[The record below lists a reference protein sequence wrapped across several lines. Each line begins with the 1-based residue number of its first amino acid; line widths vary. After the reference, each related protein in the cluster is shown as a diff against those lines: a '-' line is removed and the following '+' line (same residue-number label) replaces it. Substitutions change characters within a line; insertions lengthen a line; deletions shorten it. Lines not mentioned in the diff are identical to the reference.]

1 MQILNGT
8 QCAFEIKEELKNNIE
23 KNFFE
28 KGRPAPKLVVI
39 MVGNNPASQVYV
51 AGKSKACAQVGI
63 ASQIFH
69 LEETATE
76 DEVANVIK
84 SLNEDSSV
92 DGILLQLPV
101 PDHINGQ
108 KMIDLISPEK
118 DVDGLTKINLGKL
131 VSNDKSGLFGC
142 TPSGVIE
149 LLKHNKIEL
158 KSKDV
163 VIINRSLLVGKPLAF
178 MFLNENATPIMAHSK
193 TKNLTEKTKN
203 ADIVV
208 VAVGKKHFLTEDMVS
223 EDAIVVD
230 VGINRDEET
239 KKICGDV
246 DFDNVSKK
254 ASWITPVPGGA
265 GPMTIA
271 MLLKNTYKSA
281 INKYKTEEDITI
293 K

>member
-131 VSNDKSGLFGC
+131 VSNDNSGLFGC

-208 VAVGKKHFLTEDMVS
+208 VAVGKKHFLTEDMVKPG
-223 EDAIVVD
+223 AIVID
-230 VGINRDEET
+230 VGINRDFET
-239 KKICGDV
+239 NKLCGDV
-246 DFDNVSKK
+246 DFDDVEGLCS
-254 ASWITPVPGGA
+254 AITPVPGGV
-265 GPMTIA
+265 GPMTICMLMKNCLEA
-271 MLLKNTYKSA
+271 M
-281 INKYKTEEDITI
+281 KYYS
-293 K
+293 